1 MYHDLQEAFSDTLF
15 QLVNPCF
22 TTPLYFDIDWIIAHI
37 TMYYNL
43 CLDVCYPINCEIPTL
58 WNISPSAII
67 LSDTQWSLCVS

>member
-1 MYHDLQEAFSDTLF
+1 MISRKHSLILSSSYLI
-15 QLVNPCF
+15 LVLL
-22 TTPLYFDIDWIIAHI
+22 PLCILNIDWIIAHI

-43 CLDVCYPINCEIPTL
+43 CLDVCYPINCEIPKLL